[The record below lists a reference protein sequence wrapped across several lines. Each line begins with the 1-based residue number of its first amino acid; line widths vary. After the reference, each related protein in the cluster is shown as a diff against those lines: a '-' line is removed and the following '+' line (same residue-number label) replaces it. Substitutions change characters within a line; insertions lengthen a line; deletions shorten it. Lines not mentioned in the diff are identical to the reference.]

1 MFAFRGV
8 DYLEIDSLLNDDEK
22 LVRQMVREF
31 VENEIIPH
39 IEEWNREGKFPLQ
52 LVPLMAELGFTAP
65 TWKDTAARACQT
77 CSTA

>member
-31 VENEIIPH
+31 VEKEIIPH
-39 IEEWNREGKFPLQ
+39 IEG
-52 LVPLMAELGFTAP
+52 
-65 TWKDTAARACQT
+65 
-77 CSTA
+77 

>member
-31 VENEIIPH
+31 VEKEIMPH
-39 IEEWNREGKFPLQ
+39 IEEWNREGKFPLH
-52 LVPLMAELGFTAP
+52 LVRSWRSWDFTAP
-65 TWKDTAARACQT
+65 TWKVTAARACRT
-77 CSTA
+77 CSTG

>member
-31 VENEIIPH
+31 VEK
-39 IEEWNREGKFPLQ
+39 GAQVYTK
-52 LVPLMAELGFTAP
+52 V
-65 TWKDTAARACQT
+65 
-77 CSTA
+77 